1 MKKIITVMFMLLMT
15 ISLAACGAD
24 SPEPAKNDITPE
36 QYKDDKIE
44 LVYDTAAEFMK
55 VGDEIALEISVSSEN
70 GYDYT
75 IEKMESSDE
84 SVITVSDN
92 TVKAVGVGQAKI
104 TVTVSNKTM
113 PRSIPVTVVGNTI
126 VSFFNPDEVEEHLN
140 SYSWAPYNP
149 AALGNGNYIIETD
162 TQTDYISGIQWMT
175 GDKHS
180 VNTAWNRFDYSTSK
194 WTRNF
199 ELGFG
204 STGHRIII
212 CLDIAEKDKVTAVV
226 YDGDTM
232 YNYEFSK
239 GYLVKAPEN
248 GPAWLD
254 DEAAVSEFISMSNE
268 YLAAVDYTIDDVFDI
283 NAFLTAVS
291 E

>member
-1 MKKIITVMFMLLMT
+1 
-15 ISLAACGAD
+15 
-24 SPEPAKNDITPE
+24 
-36 QYKDDKIE
+36 
-44 LVYDTAAEFMK
+44 MK

-126 VSFFNPDEVEEHLN
+126 VSFFYPDEVEEHLN

-149 AALGNGNYIIETD
+149 AALGNGNYIIETG

-232 YNYEFSK
+232 YNYVFSK

>member
-1 MKKIITVMFMLLMT
+1 MKKVFTILMT
-15 ISLAACGAD
+15 VIMCVSLVACA
-24 SPEPAKNDITPE
+24 SNKPVEEVKEPE
-36 QYKDDKIE
+36 
-44 LVYDTAAEFMK
+44 
-55 VGDEIALEISVSSEN
+55 
-70 GYDYT
+70 
-75 IEKMESSDE
+75 
-84 SVITVSDN
+84 
-92 TVKAVGVGQAKI
+92 
-104 TVTVSNKTM
+104 TVTEQVTEAVEETEKTVEEE
-113 PRSIPVTVVGNTI
+113 PVKTLVT
-126 VSFFNPDEVEEHLN
+126 FFNPDEVGEHIK

-149 AALGNGNYIIETD
+149 AALGNGNYIEETD
-162 TQTDYISGIQWMT
+162 TQTNYISGNEWMT

-180 VNTAWNRFDYSTSK
+180 VNTAWNRFVYSTTK

-204 STGHRIII
+204 STGHRITI
-212 CLDIAEKDKVTAVV
+212 CMDIAEKDKVTAIV
-226 YDGDTM
+226 YDGDIM
-232 YNYEFSK
+232 YKYVFSK

-283 NAFLTAVS
+283 NAFLTAIH